1 MTTRRMGK
9 VREGK
14 VRVEIRE
21 CYLLASG
28 PGQMWLQR
36 NEFLSRR
43 SKTYGTIFHILYTVI

>member
-43 SKTYGTIFHILYTVI
+43 SKTYGIIFHILYTVI